1 MVKNILV
8 ALLLVILVGC
18 GSMSTTTEKDIIEK
32 ADISTV
38 SGYTDSIKKT
48 VQVVNV
54 DMTKLFT
61 LYPALQEKNVGLGFA
76 ESVLDYLDETNR
88 FIFTEEKAE
97 IKERMVT
104 QFKASKKGV
113 FEEPIDGKGKIKAAR
128 YFVYVTVADFA
139 VDEDETVVKGKA
151 KVVVTTFIRLQ
162 VRFVNAETGQIY
174 IGSGEGEATK
184 TGIFDNIDKLYG
196 KKEGA
201 PAAGGEAGGE
211 TGAGAPPP
219 PGGEEAGGAPPP
231 PPGGEGGMPTERL
244 VRNDLDLILENT
256 LFNSPETIDLSKGRN
271 SLVEIDQK
279 LKDLIDK

>member
-1 MVKNILV
+1 MKKILGSLTF
-8 ALLLVILVGC
+8 LLLLSGC
-18 GSMSTTTEKDIIEK
+18 GSMSTVTEGDEVVSKS
-32 ADISTV
+32 ISTV
-38 SGYTDSIKKT
+38 SDYTGDKTT

-54 DMTKLFT
+54 DLEKVFKM
-61 LYPALQEKNVGLGFA
+61 YPGLQEKNVGLGFA

-88 FIFTEEKAE
+88 FDFTEEKSE

-139 VDEDETVVKGKA
+139 VDEDEKVVKGKA

-184 TGIFDNIDKLYG
+184 TGEAFLKSLDGMTFSQSTVGKATRKSLETASTNVIEKLIKNG
-196 KKEGA
+196 VFEK
-201 PAAGGEAGGE
+201 
-211 TGAGAPPP
+211 
-219 PGGEEAGGAPPP
+219 
-231 PPGGEGGMPTERL
+231 
-244 VRNDLDLILENT
+244 
-256 LFNSPETIDLSKGRN
+256 
-271 SLVEIDQK
+271 
-279 LKDLIDK
+279 